1 MYEEQELTMQ
11 VMSEFDASQVS
22 VPPNAAQGPS
32 VTVDAEW
39 TPERRTSID
48 LSQVTCFIYRAYV
61 HRCVL

>member
-11 VMSEFDASQVS
+11 VMSEFDTTQVS

-39 TPERRTSID
+39 TPERRRSSID
-48 LSQVTCFIYRAYV
+48 LSQVM
-61 HRCVL
+61 